1 MNQNANSRKLISE
14 FYEGGKKSNSLF
26 PVAVNVPSCHRI
38 ACKTVDIRIWPFQR
52 LLHLCAIVMTFT
64 NIYLLV
70 HVCSNLACWFWLCS
84 KEKASPCAIISIDS
98 VQLLE
103 FRAYISF
110 GGFFTRF
117 PIDMFQWII
126 KVKFEIWSHLM
137 VLKTENGC
145 SNAHWI
151 IVMVRITSA
160 CHTE

>member
-1 MNQNANSRKLISE
+1 MT
-14 FYEGGKKSNSLF
+14 GGKKSNSLF

-70 HVCSNLACWFWLCS
+70 HVRSNLACWFRLCS

-103 FRAYISF
+103 FRAYKYHLEAF
-110 GGFFTRF
+110 LHAF
-117 PIDMFQWII
+117 P
-126 KVKFEIWSHLM
+126 L
-137 VLKTENGC
+137 TC
-145 SNAHWI
+145 SNELLKLNSKFGPI
-151 IVMVRITSA
+151 
-160 CHTE
+160 